1 MDEDDCRGAIADCE
15 AEDFARVDE
24 ASIQGA
30 DGDSVRGDW
39 TVLGIEGDDMEF
51 FLESICGESREAF
64 QAHLD
69 SIIGATDSFWDR
81 RFDIAKDRDTSS
93 KFDSGHDLAVA
104 IGADGFAD
112 GAQFVDAC
120 VDEFRDG
127 LIFESA

>member
-1 MDEDDCRGAIADCE
+1 MDEDDCRGAIADRE
-15 AEDFARVDE
+15 AEDFARVYE
-24 ASIQGA
+24 ASVQGA

-51 FLESICGESREAF
+51 FLEAICGEPCEAF

-69 SIIGATDSFWDR
+69 RVIGPTDSFGDR

-112 GAQFVDAC
+112 WAQFVDAC